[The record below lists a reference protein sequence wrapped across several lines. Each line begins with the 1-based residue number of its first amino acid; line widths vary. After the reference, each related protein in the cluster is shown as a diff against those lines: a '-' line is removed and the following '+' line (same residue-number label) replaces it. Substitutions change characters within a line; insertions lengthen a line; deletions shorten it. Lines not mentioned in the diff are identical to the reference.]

1 MADANIAARPARR
14 EDMPRLLQ
22 IEKAAM
28 PSLQYLAGVED
39 LFFDT
44 SNGELVVVEV
54 DGVPAG
60 FGRITVQPDLSA
72 WFETA
77 RVDPAMQKMGVGAA
91 LWERRMAIANK
102 LELIA
107 VRMYTTF
114 ENEGS
119 KKLGY
124 RNKLDIAMH
133 AREYSLPL
141 ADVAPPAAPAFAQVT
156 DPDEA
161 DAALLPYV
169 LDYKG
174 YYIANRTFYAAN
186 PATTAAL
193 AKEGKVYAGGGS
205 AMVCGS
211 RYLHRSALHFGLMG
225 GNLDDCIS
233 FAIAKGK
240 EQGVPKVVTMID
252 KDDEKR
258 AAALT
263 ARGFVMAPSN
273 IIMME
278 RML

>member
-1 MADANIAARPARR
+1 MADIKARPARR
-14 EDMPRLLQ
+14 EDMPRLLE

-28 PSLQYLAGVED
+28 PTLQYLAGVED

-44 SNGELVVVEV
+44 SNGELVVVDV

-60 FGRITVQPDLSA
+60 FGRITVQPDLSG

-91 LWERRMAIANK
+91 LWNRRLEVCKER
-102 LELIA
+102 ELIA

-119 KKLGY
+119 KKLAY
-124 RNKLDIAMH
+124 RNKLDIAMFT
-133 AREYSLPL
+133 REYSLPL
-141 ADVAPPAAPAFAQVT
+141 AGVEAPAAPEFKQIT
-156 DPDEA
+156 DPEEA

-186 PATTAAL
+186 PATTAWL
-193 AKEGKVYAGGGS
+193 ADNGKVYAKGDA

-211 RYLHRSALHFGLMG
+211 RYLHHAALHFGLMG
-225 GNLDDCIS
+225 GNLNDCIS

-240 EQGVPKVVTMID
+240 GAGVPKIVTMID
-252 KDDEKR
+252 KEDEKR
-258 AAALT
+258 AQALT
-263 ARGFVMAPSN
+263 ARGFVMSPSN